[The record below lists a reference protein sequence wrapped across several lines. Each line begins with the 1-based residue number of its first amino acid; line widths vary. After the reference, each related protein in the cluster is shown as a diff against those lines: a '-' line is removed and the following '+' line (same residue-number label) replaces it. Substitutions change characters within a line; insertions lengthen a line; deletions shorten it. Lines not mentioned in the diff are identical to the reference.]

1 MESIITDLERPLR
14 QLLEWILR
22 PQPEAG
28 RQTGEVALRV
38 EVKLEC
44 DAVWLTQ
51 RHVADLFDT
60 CADYVGLHRKS
71 ILGDS
76 ALKKAAT
83 TEDFLVVRKECA
95 ASATNLAQGCE

>member
-1 MESIITDLERPLR
+1 LWEC
-14 QLLEWILR
+14 ILR
-22 PQPEAG
+22 PQPLAG
-28 RQTGEVALRV
+28 AQPPTGGIALRV

-51 RHVADLFDT
+51 RQMADLFDT
-60 CADYVGLHRKS
+60 CADNVGLHRKS

-83 TEDFLVVRKECA
+83 TEDFSVVRK
-95 ASATNLAQGCE
+95 